1 MGTINYYKKLKV
13 MPYLR
18 VWENLWEKSILTLMS
33 YNVSSIL

>member
-1 MGTINYYKKLKV
+1 METINYYKKYKV

-18 VWENLWEKSILTLMS
+18 VWENLCEKKILTLMS